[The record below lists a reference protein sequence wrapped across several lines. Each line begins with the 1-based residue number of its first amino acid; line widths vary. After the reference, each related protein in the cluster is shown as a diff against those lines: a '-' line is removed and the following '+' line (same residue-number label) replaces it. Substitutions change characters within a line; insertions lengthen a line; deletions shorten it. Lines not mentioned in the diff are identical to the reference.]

1 MNMTGGSYSSCYL
14 YFLYS
19 NATAPT
25 AIYSLSLHDALPIS
39 ALGQTGT
46 YTIFIDP
53 QGAATGGV
61 TVQLNNESGVADA
74 CTAGTAVA
82 RMTTTA
88 GGQDARLTFSGTAG
102 QRVSL
107 AVTNVTNPTAYVYLV

>member
-61 TVQLNNESGVADA
+61 TVQLNNDSDVTGTI
-74 CTAGTAVA
+74 TAGGSPVTV
-82 RMTTTA
+82 TTTVV
-88 GGQDARLTFSGTAG
+88 GQDARLTFRDRKS
-102 QRVSL
+102 V
-107 AVTNVTNPTAYVYLV
+107 V